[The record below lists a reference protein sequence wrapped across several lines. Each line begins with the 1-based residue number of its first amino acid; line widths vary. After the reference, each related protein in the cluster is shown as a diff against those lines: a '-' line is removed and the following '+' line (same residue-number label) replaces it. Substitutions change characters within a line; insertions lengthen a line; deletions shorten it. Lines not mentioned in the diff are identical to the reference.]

1 MSMRLVLW
9 SLTLVVVG
17 ATAVAA
23 KPRKPTPARPVPT
36 KPAPAKPAPI
46 PPPPPPPMPVPAP
59 PARPASTRVEIIVTP
74 RGFEP
79 ARIVIKRGQPMVLAF
94 TRKTEATCAKSV
106 VIDMGDGTKV
116 TKDLP
121 LDQTVEIAA
130 TFAKAGE
137 LRYACGMDMV
147 HGVLVVQ

>member
-1 MSMRLVLW
+1 MLW
-9 SLTLVVVG
+9 SFTLVVVG
-17 ATAVAA
+17 ATAAAA
-23 KPRKPTPARPVPT
+23 KPRPPTPARPIPT
-36 KPAPAKPAPI
+36 RPAPAKPAPI
-46 PPPPPPPMPVPAP
+46 PAPVPPPMPVPAP
-59 PARPASTRVEIIVTP
+59 PARPVSTRVEIAVTP

-94 TRKTEATCAKSV
+94 TRKTDATCAKSV
-106 VIDMGDGTKV
+106 VIDMGDGAKV

-121 LDQTVEIAA
+121 LDQPVEVAA

-137 LRYACGMDMV
+137 LRYACAMDMV